1 MLLLCQRF
9 ILYKLN
15 LQIYMKIYDCFMF
28 FDEEML
34 LDLRLNIMDKYVDK
48 FVITEATYTHSG
60 SAKKLN
66 FDINKFSKFKDKII
80 YIVVDKQP
88 QDLFKINESD
98 NDKHDTR
105 GQKLVLNGYKRDNY
119 QRQMAQ
125 QALNDVGPED
135 WIIINDIDEIP
146 NLKNV
151 DMRKIK
157 NKLLIFKQ
165 QMFYY
170 KFNLL
175 YPSVPWFGSRACKK
189 KNFLSPQW
197 LRNIKHKA
205 YPLWRLDIIFS
216 KRKYNDIFYVHDGGW
231 HFTNI
236 KSPEDIEKKLL
247 NYTHHDEFVKSKLKL
262 EDLRKKIKEK
272 KIIYD
277 HSVDQSEYKWG
288 TDTILRT
295 IELSNMPDYLRENYK
310 KYVNWLEI

>member
-1 MLLLCQRF
+1 
-9 ILYKLN
+9 
-15 LQIYMKIYDCFMF
+15 MF

-34 LDLRLNIMDKYVDK
+34 LDLRLNILDKYVDK

-60 SAKKLN
+60 RPKKLV

-80 YIVVDKQP
+80 YIVVDKEP
-88 QDLFKINESD
+88 PDLFEIKESD
-98 NDKHDTR
+98 RDEKDTR

-119 QRQMAQ
+119 QRQKAQ
-125 QALNDVGPED
+125 QALNDIDPED
-135 WIIINDIDEIP
+135 WILINDIDEIP

-151 DMRKIK
+151 DIRNVK

-165 QMFYY
+165 KIFYY

-175 YPSVPWFGSRACKK
+175 YPSVSWFGSRACKK

-197 LRNIKHKA
+197 LRDTKHKK
-205 YPLWRLDIIFS
+205 YPLWRLDILFS
-216 KRKYNDIFYVHDGGW
+216 KRKYNDIFYVDNGGW

-247 NYTHHDEFVKSKLKL
+247 NYTHHDEFEKSKLKV
-262 EDLRKKIKEK
+262 EDLRKKINEK

-277 HSVDQSEYKWG
+277 HSVDQKDYKWG
-288 TDTILRT
+288 SETTLRT
-295 IELSNMPDYLRENYK
+295 IELSEMPDYLSENYK
-310 KYVNWLEI
+310 KYINWLEI

>member
-1 MLLLCQRF
+1 
-9 ILYKLN
+9 
-15 LQIYMKIYDCFMF
+15 MF

-60 SAKKLN
+60 NPKKLI

-80 YIVVDKQP
+80 YIVVDKP
-88 QDLFKINESD
+88 PPDLLKIYERDNNKQDI
-98 NDKHDTR
+98 R
-105 GQKLVLNGYKRDNY
+105 GQKLILNGYKRDNY

-125 QALNDVGPED
+125 QTLNNIEPDD

-151 DMRKIK
+151 DMRTIK

-165 QMFYY
+165 QIFYY

-175 YPSVPWFGSRACKK
+175 YSFVPWFGSKACKK

-197 LRNIKHKA
+197 LRDIKHKK

-216 KRKYNDIFYVHDGGW
+216 KKKYNDISYINDGGW
-231 HFTNI
+231 HFSNI

-247 NYTHHDEFVKSKLKL
+247 NYTHHDEFEKSGLNL
-262 EDLRKKIKEK
+262 EDLRKKVEEK

-277 HSVDQSEYKWG
+277 HSIDQRRYKWG
-288 TDTILRT
+288 TETTLRT
-295 IELSNMPDYLRENYK
+295 IELSKMPDYLFENYK
-310 KYVNWLEI
+310 KYANWLEI